1 MDKISIK
8 FIINGL
14 IFKILYENNIFYL
27 TNGDISLIYRLCY
40 DDLYALSEKDPA
52 GRQDLNYI
60 AITYSSYFAVLSY
73 RISHFLYNKGL
84 FIDAKIISEIA
95 KIKTGIEI
103 HPAAIIGKRFV
114 IDHGTGTVIGETSI
128 IGEDCYILQSVI
140 IGSSGIANN
149 PIGKRHPVIGNNVEI
164 GAFVNLLG
172 NIKIGNNVK
181 ISPRVTITKS
191 IPDNFIVTKKTEI
204 EIIKEIRS

>member
-1 MDKISIK
+1 
-8 FIINGL
+8 
-14 IFKILYENNIFYL
+14 
-27 TNGDISLIYRLCY
+27 
-40 DDLYALSEKDPA
+40 
-52 GRQDLNYI
+52 
-60 AITYSSYFAVLSY
+60 SY

-84 FIDAKIISEIA
+84 FIDAKIISENA

-140 IGSSGIANN
+140 IGASGIANN

-191 IPDNFIVTKKTEI
+191 VPDNFIVTKKTEI
-204 EIIKEIRS
+204 EIVKEIRS

>member
-1 MDKISIK
+1 MNKMPIS

-14 IFKILYENNIFYL
+14 IFNILYENKIFYL
-27 TNGDISLIYRLCY
+27 TDGDINLINRLCY

-73 RISHFLYNKGL
+73 RISHFLYDKGL
-84 FIDAKIISEIA
+84 FLDAKIISENA

-114 IDHGTGTVIGETSI
+114 VDHGTGTVIGETSI

-172 NIKIGNNVK
+172 NIKIGDNVK
-181 ISPRVTITKS
+181 ISPRVTLKNS
-191 IPDNFIVTKKTEI
+191 VPDNVIVTKKTEI
-204 EIIKEIRS
+204 KILKK

>member
-1 MDKISIK
+1 MNKIPIS

-14 IFKILYENNIFYL
+14 IFNILYENKIFYL
-27 TNGDISLIYRLCY
+27 SDEDINLISRSCY

-73 RISHFLYNKGL
+73 RISHFLYDNGL
-84 FIDAKIISEIA
+84 FLDANIISENA

-114 IDHGTGTVIGETSI
+114 VDHGTGTVIGETSI

-140 IGSSGIANN
+140 IGSSNIANN

-172 NIKIGNNVK
+172 NIKIGNN
-181 ISPRVTITKS
+181 
-191 IPDNFIVTKKTEI
+191 
-204 EIIKEIRS
+204 

>member
-1 MDKISIK
+1 M
-8 FIINGL
+8 
-14 IFKILYENNIFYL
+14 
-27 TNGDISLIYRLCY
+27 
-40 DDLYALSEKDPA
+40 SEKDPA

-84 FIDAKIISEIA
+84 FIDAKIISENA

-140 IGSSGIANN
+140 IGASGIANN

-191 IPDNFIVTKKTEI
+191 VPDNFIVTKKTEI
-204 EIIKEIRS
+204 EIVKEIRS

>member
-1 MDKISIK
+1 MNKIPIS
-8 FIINGL
+8 FIVNGL
-14 IFKILYENNIFYL
+14 IFNILYENKIFYL
-27 TNGDISLIYRLCY
+27 TDGDINLISRLCY

-73 RISHFLYNKGL
+73 RISHFLYEKGGFL
-84 FIDAKIISEIA
+84 DAKIISENA

-114 IDHGTGTVIGETSI
+114 VDHGTGTVIGETSI

-172 NIKIGNNVK
+172 NIKIGDNVK
-181 ISPRVTITKS
+181 ISPRVTLKNS
-191 IPDNFIVTKKTEI
+191 VPDNVIVTKKTEI
-204 EIIKEIRS
+204 EI

>member
-1 MDKISIK
+1 MNKMPIS

-14 IFKILYENNIFYL
+14 IFNILYENKIFYL
-27 TNGDISLIYRLCY
+27 TDGDINLINRLCY
-40 DDLYALSEKDPA
+40 DDLYALSVKDPA

-73 RISHFLYNKGL
+73 RISHFLYDKGMFL
-84 FIDAKIISEIA
+84 DAKIISENA

-114 IDHGTGTVIGETSI
+114 VDHGTGSVIGETSI

-172 NIKIGNNVK
+172 NIKIGDNVK
-181 ISPRVTITKS
+181 ISPRVTLKNS
-191 IPDNFIVTKKTEI
+191 VPDNVIVTKKTEI
-204 EIIKEIRS
+204 EILKK

>member
-1 MDKISIK
+1 MNKIPIS

-14 IFKILYENNIFYL
+14 IFNILYENKIFYL
-27 TNGDISLIYRLCY
+27 SDEDINLISRLCY

-73 RISHFLYNKGL
+73 RISHFLYDNGL
-84 FIDAKIISEIA
+84 FLDAKIISENA

-114 IDHGTGTVIGETSI
+114 VDHGTGTVIGETSI

-140 IGSSGIANN
+140 IGSSSIANN

-181 ISPRVTITKS
+181 ISPRVTLKNS
-191 IPDNFIVTKKTEI
+191 VPDNVIVTKKTEI
-204 EIIKEIRS
+204 EILKK